1 MMAQSTDLGLML
13 ERLAQLRRQSVD
25 ALALQEAAQ
34 KATQSAQTPQAQ
46 LAAVAQSLNLDAAR
60 WHASPDAA
68 LLPLLMHEP
77 GHGWRLLSAVD
88 ARGQWLA
95 QSFNTQQGRWE
106 EEAVTPSAQ
115 ARFAQL
121 SLALHHRLADS
132 PVGRLVLDNLLGQRR
147 YLIEAT
153 TGGLLIA
160 LLALATSMYSMQVY
174 DRVIPTQAHQTLL
187 VLTLGVLL
195 SIGFEY
201 LARRLRS
208 RLHDQ
213 LIEQLDGQL
222 ARTVYQR
229 FLAVRL
235 DQMPPSV
242 GTLAGQLRGYETVR
256 SFMVQAGTQMIVDAP
271 FALLFVLVMA
281 SLAPALAWLPLVF
294 VLLSVGLGVWHKKRI
309 LALMQGQNQAAN
321 RKTGLL
327 VETVE
332 AAEIIKSSQAGWRM
346 LGRWLNSSDES
357 RELELASRQISERA
371 QQQAAALQQAAYVAV
386 LSMGALL
393 IFRGELSF
401 GGLIA
406 CSVLSGRV
414 LAPVSFMA
422 PQLVQWGQAR
432 AALQGLDAIW
442 RLEGD
447 HHGVDSPIVP
457 DTLQGDLK
465 LEAVRYTVQKR
476 VLLDIPAFEVKA
488 GEKVAVLGAVGSGK
502 TTLLRIL
509 GGLYKP
515 QQGRLLLDGVDM
527 SHISRPWL
535 AEQVGYLPQD
545 GRLVQGTLRENLLLG
560 LSDLGDTPVLE
571 AARRTGL
578 FDAAIANH
586 PMGLAQPIF
595 EGGLGL
601 SGGQKQ
607 LVNLTRVFLRRP
619 RIWLLDEPTASL
631 DGASEQRVIQ
641 SLRQTLGPRDS
652 LVLVTHKPE
661 LLQLADR
668 IVVMSQGRIVLD
680 GSRQAVL
687 ARLKAPAELT
697 NPSAAPAH
705 DPNQERS

>member
-1 MMAQSTDLGLML
+1 M
-13 ERLAQLRRQSVD
+13 
-25 ALALQEAAQ
+25 
-34 KATQSAQTPQAQ
+34 
-46 LAAVAQSLNLDAAR
+46 
-60 WHASPDAA
+60 
-68 LLPLLMHEP
+68 
-77 GHGWRLLSAVD
+77 
-88 ARGQWLA
+88 
-95 QSFNTQQGRWE
+95 
-106 EEAVTPSAQ
+106 
-115 ARFAQL
+115 
-121 SLALHHRLADS
+121 
-132 PVGRLVLDNLLGQRR
+132 
-147 YLIEAT
+147 
-153 TGGLLIA
+153 
-160 LLALATSMYSMQVY
+160 
-174 DRVIPTQAHQTLL
+174 
-187 VLTLGVLL
+187 
-195 SIGFEY
+195 
-201 LARRLRS
+201 RS
-208 RLHDQ
+208 WLHDQ
-213 LIEQLDGQL
+213 LIEQVDGQL

-229 FLAVRL
+229 FLTVRL

-256 SFMVQAGTQMIVDAP
+256 SFMVQAGTQLIVDAP

-281 SLAPALAWLPLVF
+281 TLAPNLALLPLVF
-294 VLLSVGLGVWHKKRI
+294 VLLSVVLGMWHKKRI
-309 LALMQGQNQAAN
+309 LVLMQGQNQAAN

-371 QQQAAALQQAAYVAV
+371 QQQAAALQQVAYVTV

-406 CSVLSGRV
+406 CSVLCGRV
-414 LAPVSFMA
+414 LAPVSFLA

-447 HHGVDSPIVP
+447 HHGVESPIVP
-457 DTLQGDLK
+457 DTLQGHLK
-465 LEAVRYTVQKR
+465 LEAVRYTVQQR
-476 VLLDIPAFEVKA
+476 VLIDVPAFEIKA

-515 QQGRLLLDGVDM
+515 QQGRLLLDGVDI
-527 SHISRPWL
+527 SHVARPWL

-545 GRLVQGTLRENLLLG
+545 GRLVQGTMRENLLLG
-560 LSDLGDTPVLE
+560 LSDLGDTPILE
-571 AARRTGL
+571 AARCTGL

-607 LVNLTRVFLRRP
+607 LVNLSRVFLRRP

-641 SLRQTLGPRDS
+641 SLHQTLSPRDS

-668 IVVMSQGRIVLD
+668 IVVMAQGRIVLD

-687 ARLKAPAELT
+687 ARLKAPAQMT
-697 NPSAAPAH
+697 NPRGAQAQ
-705 DPNQERS
+705 DLTQERS